1 MRAAHRPP
9 GAGLGGRGHRR
20 RVRSGVGGRGDG
32 GKARGGPRRAA
43 RITGRGGRNRART
56 REVSRGHAT
65 SRPEHCM
72 RRPALFA
79 ALAASV
85 VAFAPFGQATPNAP
99 TVFLDPGP
107 GGFTSSNVTYVAS
120 LPTGA
125 GVSARVVTVKGQ
137 RRLYLSSA
145 HSLTI
150 YDISD
155 PSLPV
160 PMGVLPIS
168 NWENEDIAVSKD
180 GATTILTEFTD
191 TFYLHVV
198 DTSDPHLP
206 TWRGSLVMDG
216 SHTPEW
222 ADVHC
227 HYLFA
232 SNGKTYDIRLGK
244 GPVALPES
252 KWWSTLIGARGA
264 HALHQDAAG
273 YWIADETP
281 IVMFRADNP
290 LRPHRITS
298 GDITLNTNYQHN
310 NVRPAADRYHPRQ
323 KGDRRKALRPGELLM
338 TEGESNFQPQCG
350 SGNGAFA
357 TWSMVNFD
365 KGAPLRQLHVL
376 RPVNGDYTNGDPA
389 INALGCS
396 GHWFTVRQRRL
407 GRYEGNY
414 LTANAWYEH
423 GTRFL
428 AVNKRTGAIKQVGF
442 FQPVRGSASSA
453 YWIPGTDY
461 VYVVDYQ
468 RGVDILKVD
477 PRAAPPSSSVTTQS
491 WLAKLHTIDALS
503 QEERFWCR
511 QAMQHPAHLRR

>member
-1 MRAAHRPP
+1 
-9 GAGLGGRGHRR
+9 
-20 RVRSGVGGRGDG
+20 
-32 GKARGGPRRAA
+32 
-43 RITGRGGRNRART
+43 
-56 REVSRGHAT
+56 
-65 SRPEHCM
+65 M
-72 RRPALFA
+72 RRFALFA
-79 ALAASV
+79 ALAAL
-85 VAFAPFGQATPNAP
+85 VAAFVPTGQAAP
-99 TVFLDPGP
+99 KVATVFLDPGP

-150 YDISD
+150 YDITD
-155 PSLPV
+155 PGLPV
-160 PMGVLPIS
+160 PMGVLPIY

-206 TWRGSLVMDG
+206 TPRTSIIMDG
-216 SHTPEW
+216 SHTAEC

-232 SNGKTYDIRLGK
+232 SNGKTYDIRGQVK
-244 GPVALPES
+244 ALPQD
-252 KWWSTLIGARGA
+252 KWWSTMIGAKGA

-290 LRPHRITS
+290 LRPHRITA

-310 NVRPAADRYHPRQ
+310 NIRPAADKYHPRK
-323 KGDRRKALRPGELLM
+323 KGDTSKALRPGEMLM

-365 KGAPLRQLHVL
+365 KGAPMRQLHVL
-376 RPVNGDYTNGDPA
+376 RPVNGNYTNGDPA

-396 GHWFTVRQRRL
+396 GHWFTVREDRL
-407 GRYEGNY
+407 GRYAGNY

-468 RGVDILKVD
+468 RGVDILKFD
-477 PRAAPPSSSVTTQS
+477 PKAAPPTAARTTQS
-491 WLAKLHTIDALS
+491 WLAKLHTVDVLS
-503 QEERFWCR
+503 QQERFWCR
-511 QAMQHPAHLRR
+511 QAMQHPATGGR

>member
-1 MRAAHRPP
+1 
-9 GAGLGGRGHRR
+9 
-20 RVRSGVGGRGDG
+20 
-32 GKARGGPRRAA
+32 
-43 RITGRGGRNRART
+43 
-56 REVSRGHAT
+56 
-65 SRPEHCM
+65 M
-72 RRPALFA
+72 RRFAMLA
-79 ALAASV
+79 ALAAL
-85 VAFAPFGQATPNAP
+85 VAAFVSTGQAAP
-99 TVFLDPGP
+99 KGATVFLDPGP
-107 GGFTSSNVTYVAS
+107 GGFTSNNVTYVAS

-150 YDISD
+150 YDITD

-160 PMGVLPIS
+160 PLGVLPIY

-198 DTSDPHLP
+198 DTSNPRTPIMRSSVL
-206 TWRGSLVMDG
+206 MDG
-216 SHTPEW
+216 SHTAEC

-232 SNGKTYDIRLGK
+232 SNGKTYDIRG
-244 GPVALPES
+244 GVNALPQS
-252 KWWSTLIGARGA
+252 KWWSTLIKAKGA
-264 HALHQDAAG
+264 HALHQDGAG

-310 NVRPAADRYHPRQ
+310 NVRPAAARYHPRSH
-323 KGDRRKALRPGELLM
+323 GDGSTALRPGELLM
-338 TEGESNFQPQCG
+338 AEGESNFEPQCG

-365 KGAPLRQLHVL
+365 RGAPMRQLHVL

-407 GRYEGNY
+407 GRYVGNY

-428 AVNKRTGAIKQVGF
+428 AVNARTGTIKQVGF

-453 YWIPGTDY
+453 YWIAGTDY

-468 RGVDILKVD
+468 RGVDILKFD
-477 PRAAPPSSSVTTQS
+477 PTAPPPSAAATTQS
-491 WLAKLHTIDALS
+491 WLAKLHTVDTLS
-503 QEERFWCR
+503 QEERYWCR
-511 QAMQHPAHLRR
+511 QAMRHPAHAPR

>member
-1 MRAAHRPP
+1 
-9 GAGLGGRGHRR
+9 
-20 RVRSGVGGRGDG
+20 
-32 GKARGGPRRAA
+32 
-43 RITGRGGRNRART
+43 
-56 REVSRGHAT
+56 
-65 SRPEHCM
+65 M
-72 RRPALFA
+72 RRFA
-79 ALAASV
+79 FLAVLATMAAV
-85 VAFAPFGQATPNAP
+85 VAPSGQATPRAA

-107 GGFTSSNVTYVAS
+107 GGFTSSNVTYVGS

-160 PMGVLPIS
+160 PLGVLPIY

-198 DTSDPHLP
+198 DTSNPRTPLM
-206 TWRGSLVMDG
+206 RSSVLLDG
-216 SHTPEW
+216 SHTAEC

-232 SNGKTYDIRLGK
+232 SNGKTYDIRNG
-244 GPVALPES
+244 VQALPRE
-252 KWWSTLIGARGA
+252 KWWSTMIGARGA
-264 HALHQDAAG
+264 HALHQDGAG

-310 NVRPAADRYHPRQ
+310 NVRPAAAKYHPR
-323 KGDRRKALRPGELLM
+323 KRGDRSKALRAGELLM
-338 TEGESNFQPQCG
+338 TEGESNFEPQCG

-376 RPVNGDYTNGDPA
+376 RPVNGDYTGGDPA

-407 GRYEGNY
+407 GRYDGNY

-428 AVNKRTGAIKQVGF
+428 AVNNRTGTIRQVGF

-468 RGVDILKVD
+468 RGVDILKFD
-477 PRAAPPSSSVTTQS
+477 AAAAPPTGAETTQS
-491 WLAKLHTIDALS
+491 WLAKLHTVDTLS

-511 QAMQHPAHLRR
+511 QAMKHPAHVQH